1 MVLSRDNAQKHLKRH
16 AVTTVLVCAAVP
28 VGAIRMRAAIVIALA
43 GKEAAP

>member
-1 MVLSRDNAQKHLKRH
+1 MVQCRENTQQSLKRH

-28 VGAIRMRAAIVIALA
+28 VRAIRMRAAIVIALA